1 MIHHEKIISVQT
13 SFKGYV
19 FHFRDS
25 QQLLISSLSK
35 LGKSFNVD
43 IQKSIFPYDFVNE
56 NNLDYI
62 GGVPDLKFFDNLNQE
77 DYNIYNNDFYNNN
90 WNLKN
95 ETIKYCEID
104 CISLY
109 QIILNLIN
117 WILINLI
124 LTFINILL

>member
-1 MIHHEKIISVQT
+1 VIHHEKIISVQT

-90 WNLKN
+90 
-95 ETIKYCEID
+95 
-104 CISLY
+104 
-109 QIILNLIN
+109 
-117 WILINLI
+117 
-124 LTFINILL
+124 